1 MEKEREKGER
11 ELVPW
16 AEERKSGRAMRK
28 APTAAVDL
36 RQSHGTRVMR
46 PADDVTGQESPDQKY
61 FLPLSPSM
69 TENKTRARENAQN
82 IQLEF
87 WSCPELRLL

>member
-1 MEKEREKGER
+1 
-11 ELVPW
+11 
-16 AEERKSGRAMRK
+16 MRK

-69 TENKTRARENAQN
+69 TENKTRARENAQK
-82 IQLEF
+82 IKLEF
-87 WSCPELRLL
+87 WFYKDFLCSVN